1 MTEEQDDGAVAG
13 RTKGV
18 IMSTTKANLKKKN
31 KAKQLKMSQYMV
43 GESSVIEG
51 QT

>member
-1 MTEEQDDGAVAG
+1 MTEEQGDGAVAAW
-13 RTKGV
+13 TENV

-31 KAKQLKMSQYMV
+31 KAKQLKMSPYMV
-43 GESSVIEG
+43 GENGIIEG